1 MGEDRRLAAFE
12 GAYRSFVACVGNLGD
27 DRFTSKMENGSPR
40 EIVARL
46 IGWNRL
52 TVLGSKAILEGK
64 PPAYHLDFSND
75 YGKVNPELV
84 ARQAAADRAGLLR
97 ELDISKAEAVEFLR
111 TVPAESWNVD
121 LGVRHP
127 DGGPATVRRCL
138 EELTRDY
145 LDATDEITVWLETGA
160 SK

>member
-12 GAYRSFVACVGNLGD
+12 GAYQSFVACVGNLAD
-27 DRFTSKMENGSPR
+27 DRFTAKMENGTPC
-40 EIVARL
+40 EVVARL

-52 TVLGSKAILEGK
+52 TVLGARSILEGK
-64 PPAYHLDFSND
+64 SPAYHVDFSND
-75 YGKVNPELV
+75 YNKVNAEMV
-84 ARQAAADRAGLLR
+84 SRQAAADRALLVR
-97 ELDISKAEAVEFLR
+97 ELETSKTEAVDFLHA
-111 TVPAESWNVD
+111 VPVESWNAD

-160 SK
+160 AK